1 MRARYTAFVTREIGA
16 FPVMGFVG
24 AAMIASWSWG
34 LMRSTGAV
42 LVDRR
47 GNGNLDA
54 EVRTAIEGEADNKV
68 ADLHLWQVGPG
79 HWAAIVSVVT
89 ANPCDPSHYRTLLA
103 PVHELSHVTIE
114 VHRCRPEGDAGT
126 LLGAGTVTQ
135 A

>member
-1 MRARYTAFVTREIGA
+1 
-16 FPVMGFVG
+16 
-24 AAMIASWSWG
+24 
-34 LMRSTGAV
+34 
-42 LVDRR
+42 
-47 GNGNLDA
+47 
-54 EVRTAIEGEADNKV
+54 VRTAIEGEADNKV

-79 HWAAIVSVVT
+79 NWAAIVSVVT